1 MDIHTLLSPII
12 ILFTVIMYGVVH
24 SLLASSGM
32 KQLIQRRLGGAA
44 NRGYRFVYNAFAV
57 ISLLPVLALTALLP
71 DFVLYTI
78 PSPWVYL
85 TTSIQ
90 LVAVVVLLIG
100 LLQTGVWSFLGLRQ
114 LVRAGERG
122 QSDLVVKGLYRHVR
136 HPLYTAGLIF
146 IWLVPVMT
154 VNVLALNVGLSL
166 YLVAGALV
174 EERKLLREFGVEY
187 VNYREIVPMLIPRFR
202 LKRSQIG

>member
-1 MDIHTLLSPII
+1 MDIYTLLSPII
-12 ILFTVIMYGVVH
+12 ILFAVIMYGVVH

-32 KQLIQRRLGGAA
+32 KQLIQHRLGGVA
-44 NRGYRFVYNAFAV
+44 NRGYRLVYNAFAV

-136 HPLYTAGLIF
+136 HPLYTTGLIF

>member
-1 MDIHTLLSPII
+1 
-12 ILFTVIMYGVVH
+12 MYGVVH

-187 VNYREIVPMLIPRFR
+187 VNYREIVPMLIPRFS

>member
-1 MDIHTLLSPII
+1 MDIQTLLSPII
-12 ILFTVIMYGVVH
+12 ILFAVIMYGVVH

-32 KQLIQRRLGGAA
+32 KRLIQRRLGGTP
-44 NRGYRFVYNAFAV
+44 NRGYRLVYNAFAV

-71 DFVLYTI
+71 DYVLYTI

-85 TTSIQ
+85 TTSFQ
-90 LVAVVVLLIG
+90 LVAVFVLLIG

-114 LVRAGERG
+114 LVRAGERD

-136 HPLYTAGLIF
+136 HPLYTAGLVF
-146 IWLVPVMT
+146 IWLVPAMT

-187 VNYREIVPMLIPRFR
+187 VYYREIVPMLIPRFR